1 VTEALPRTGAMR
13 QTAAMNDRPDP
24 SEAAPYYFKYIDRVP
39 DGDVVKTLERQ
50 EGDLLTLVSGVSE
63 ETSRRRYAEGKWSL
77 REVLAHVND
86 TERVFVFRAFWFARG
101 FDAPLPDFDQEVAAR
116 GARADEIAWGR
127 RLEEFRHVRRATL
140 SLFRNLPSEAWK
152 RGGVASGNPVTVRA
166 LAFIA
171 AGHVSHHMAILK
183 ARYL

>member
-1 VTEALPRTGAMR
+1 MR
-13 QTAAMNDRPDP
+13 QTGGMNDRPDP

-39 DGDVVKTLERQ
+39 AGDVVRTLSTQ
-50 EGDLLTLVSGVSE
+50 EGDLLTLVSGVTE
-63 ETSRRRYAEGKWSL
+63 ETSRYRYAEGKWSL
-77 REVLAHVND
+77 REVLSHLND

-101 FDAPLPDFDQEVAAR
+101 LDAPLPDFDQEAAAR
-116 GARADEIAWGR
+116 GTRADEISWGR
-127 RLEEFRHVRRATL
+127 HLEEFRRIRQSTL

-152 RGGVASGNPVTVRA
+152 RSGVASGNAVSVRA